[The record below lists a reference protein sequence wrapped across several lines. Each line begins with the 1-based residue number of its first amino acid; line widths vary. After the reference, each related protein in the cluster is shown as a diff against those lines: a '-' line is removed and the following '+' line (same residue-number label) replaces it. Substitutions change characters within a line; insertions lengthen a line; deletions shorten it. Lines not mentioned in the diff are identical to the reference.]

1 MSLAIALSLCLA
13 QQPADPEA
21 LRRTVAVEAA
31 AVEKTPEDTE
41 ALYRLGL
48 AHLSLGEAKKAVK
61 PLEQLVKADPESLDA
76 KLLLARAYRGASEID
91 KAKALLDQT
100 ILQIPDDSSLHA
112 ERGQL
117 ARATMDLPAAVKH
130 YRKAVEYAPED
141 PDLLYNLG
149 EALQASKLVEESIS
163 VYRKALTLKP
173 DNSQAKVNLG
183 KALAEKGLFGE
194 AKEILSS
201 VNKQTLTDSEAHYN
215 LGVIYMREGAI
226 GLAVTEFERTLAIN
240 PKHAQA
246 FNNLGVAYDA
256 KADTK
261 KALEQFKKATTADPA
276 FAEAWFNMGMSYM
289 KLNQQP
295 QATKAFEQAL
305 KLEPSSSG
313 PYVQLG
319 TLYLNQG
326 KKDRALEAFK
336 KAIAASEADEKSAKG
351 FLQLRKLND
360 VRRTT
365 DAYRGLALTLLA
377 MGKVDEAVAALK
389 TAVEKVPKDASAREA
404 LGEAY
409 LAQNNFDGAIA
420 QLVERLSLEP
430 TTDARLDLARA
441 YAKKRV
447 AKQAEP
453 LYREVLKSEPDNRAA
468 KMGLVDLFLA
478 MGRYP
483 DAEKMLQ
490 EAIKADEN
498 DLQALSRLGILKSRM
513 GRPDQALE
521 PLEKVATQNPLLYDA
536 RAEYAFLLFRGD
548 PSNAGKCINTMSDI
562 LNSEPRHVLSLHY
575 LGMCQYG
582 QGDRDRAEASFK
594 AAINVD
600 PTFAAA
606 QFSLGELY
614 ENEGKKD
621 EAKKAF
627 EAAAALDHVEAR
639 DALKRLAAAAPAPA
653 PKK

>member
-1 MSLAIALSLCLA
+1 MTLAIALSLALA
-13 QQPADPEA
+13 QKPDPEA
-21 LRRTVAVEAA
+21 LRRQVAVESA
-31 AVEKTPEDTE
+31 AVEKAPEDTE

-48 AHLSLGEAKKAVK
+48 AHLSLGEAKKAIK
-61 PLEQLVKADPESLDA
+61 PLEQLVKSDAESVDA
-76 KLLLARAYRGASEID
+76 KLLLARAYRGAGEID
-91 KAKALLDQT
+91 KAKTLLDQA

-117 ARATMDLPAAVKH
+117 ARATSDLPGAVSH
-130 YRKAVEYAPED
+130 YRKAVEFAPED
-141 PDLLYNLG
+141 ADLLFNLG
-149 EALQASKLVEESIS
+149 EALQASRLLEESIAT
-163 VYRKALTLKP
+163 YRKAIQKKP
-173 DNSQAKVNLG
+173 ENTQAKVNLG

-194 AKEILSS
+194 AKELLTA
-201 VNKQTLTDSEAHYN
+201 VTKENLTDSEAHYN
-215 LGVIYMREGAI
+215 LGVIFMREGAVGMAI
-226 GLAVTEFERTLAIN
+226 TEFDRTLAIN
-240 PKHAQA
+240 PKHAPA

-261 KALEQFKKATTADPA
+261 KALEQFKKATAADPA
-276 FAEAWFNMGMSYM
+276 YAEAWFNTGMSYM
-289 KLNQQP
+289 KLNQQA
-295 QATKAFEQAL
+295 QATRAFEQAL
-305 KLEPSSSG
+305 KLEPGSSG

-336 KAIAASEADEKSAKG
+336 KAIAASEADEKNAKG

-377 MGKVDEAVAALK
+377 MGKIDEAVAALK

-409 LAQNNFDGAIA
+409 LAQNNYDGAIA
-420 QLVERLSLEP
+420 QLMERLALEP
-430 TTDARLDLARA
+430 TSEARLDLAHA

-453 LYREVLKSEPDNRAA
+453 LYREVLKNEPDNRAA
-468 KMGLVDLFLA
+468 KMGLVDLYLS

-483 DAEKMLQ
+483 DAEKILND
-490 EAIKADEN
+490 AIKADAN

-521 PLEKVATQNPLLYDA
+521 PLEKVATQNPMLYDA

-548 PSNAGKCINTMSDI
+548 PTNAGKCINTMTDI
-562 LNSEPRHVLSLHY
+562 LTSEPRHVLSLHY

-582 QGDRDRAEASFK
+582 QGDKERAEASFK

-600 PTFAAA
+600 PSFAAA

-627 EAAAALDHVEAR
+627 EEAAKLDHVEAR
-639 DALKRLAAAAPAPA
+639 DALKRLAAGSAPAPA